1 MQNDMNRNSEEI
13 NNYSEED
20 YRRFFSFINSYR
32 EFIENKS
39 KEELQQLQ
47 ETIRKQRIEE
57 LNNPPSTEEKAARE
71 KYLRELY
78 LGKLQGPIQ
87 WNPYDFPTGAYVE
100 KPTRKL
106 DSRRGYP

>member
-1 MQNDMNRNSEEI
+1 MPLKKQRGKSLMQNDMNRNSEEI

-47 ETIRKQRIEE
+47 ELVRTQKI
-57 LNNPPSTEEKAARE
+57 
-71 KYLRELY
+71 REL
-78 LGKLQGPIQ
+78 
-87 WNPYDFPTGAYVE
+87 E
-100 KPTRKL
+100 KERYE
-106 DSRRGYP
+106 DAE